1 MELELDFL
9 LSSFVVRSFHRT
21 LLQIEEDVEDY
32 YQQFMT
38 YYQSQG
44 IQPVQILYPHVFMLN
59 RKANFLR

>member
-1 MELELDFL
+1 MELELDFFYPL
-9 LSSFVVRSFHRT
+9 CRPILSQN

-44 IQPVQILYPHVFMLN
+44 IQPVQILYPPRFMLN